1 MIGTEFLK
9 GQGLGNQL
17 FCYVSTRCIALDKNL
32 EFGVC
37 GTDVFK
43 GADFFINTV
52 MDTFKK
58 NSVTK
63 NYNEKE
69 DRVFIANSVHD
80 LTYGCYISGADK
92 ELYSVS
98 DNTLI
103 YGNLQSEF
111 YFGNH
116 KEEIK
121 EWLSIKPEYD
131 NFKDY
136 SSDNICVINVRGGEY
151 RGDRALYLR
160 KKYWHDAVRKMKTI
174 NPDMRFVVISDDEV
188 AAKRIFPK
196 FEVHHFD
203 VGRDYAAIKN
213 AHYAILSNSSFAFFP
228 IFTSDTIKMAIAPKY
243 WARHNVSNGYW
254 ASEQNIYSCFIYMD
268 RKGKLFTAE
277 ECKRELDDY
286 KKNNYITLCRKK
298 SDIKNLKFEIF
309 LIKIINLVKRI
320 FKR

>member
-17 FCYVSTRCIALDKNL
+17 FCYVSTRCIALDKGL
-32 EFGVC
+32 DFGVC
-37 GTDVFK
+37 GTDAFK
-43 GADFFINTV
+43 GSEFFINIVT
-52 MDTFKK
+52 DTFVK
-58 NSVTK
+58 NSNTK
-63 NYNEKE
+63 KYNEKE
-69 DRVFIANSVHD
+69 DRIFIANSIHD
-80 LTYGCYISGADK
+80 LTNGCYIAGEDK
-92 ELYSVS
+92 DLYKVS

-103 YGNLQSEF
+103 YGNLQAES
-111 YFGNH
+111 YFKNH
-116 KEEIK
+116 KEDIK
-121 EWLSIKPEYD
+121 KWFALKPEYEKF
-131 NFKDY
+131 NEY
-136 SSDNICVINVRGGEY
+136 SSDNICVINLRGGEY
-151 RGDRALYLR
+151 KGDRALYLR
-160 KKYWHDAVRKMKTI
+160 KKYWYDAVRKMRTI
-174 NPDMRFVVISDDEV
+174 KSNMRFVVISDDEV
-188 AAKRIFPK
+188 AAKKIFPN
-196 FEVHHFD
+196 FEVYHFE
-203 VGRDYAAIKN
+203 VGKDYAAIKN

-228 IFTSDTIKMAIAPKY
+228 IYTSDTIKMAIAPKY

-286 KKNNYITLCRKK
+286 KKINYITLCRKK